1 MDLHGIIKHI
11 EDWLES
17 NEGKVNSMP
26 LKIQKITYEYLEIC
40 IDAKVL
46 QLTIPPNFYAS
57 CSADGI
63 ISNPNCAFVGM
74 LAKDK
79 LEESNNV
86 DICPELMTALNEK
99 LDRLSSRG
107 FYSFSSILDSVID
120 TFQKYK
126 YCSDCDD
133 EIDEEEDA
141 WINDSEGYFGFFGSN
156 GTFSAHSQG
165 RAKNGY
171 LNQLIED
178 ANKKCDGARSV
189 AMPARTEVPG
199 NENIKDDI
207 LRWCK
212 VYSLSHSDWAVG
224 FEIQLSGI
232 LSEYYRHRHGHVF
245 EALGF
250 SFATPL
256 LIEVMFEPVGSTSKN
271 TSLEDQWESLCGAF
285 RGLSAMHGHIERKF
299 LNGDDNPT
307 VQDDPDEHIAKVIDV
322 SMPNPVHMY
331 GLRTLLPR
339 IARDFFS
346 QRGRDTDND
355 NNVLLACEDNIFV
368 RFLLFIRSRL
378 ASLLNRCIVC
388 NKELPFSVSKL
399 CSCANELCLFGFEV
413 LGLGAQ
419 VLQQVIQMPPELIDL
434 EISLA
439 LAAAGGLRDVFEP
452 FPPFLLE
459 EREIRQRSLLNN
471 GDNANPKPNSQTQ
484 SNSWEQSQNK
494 NKNMDVLKSIIK
506 SFPPVSEMRLC
517 ADEANLRANLAK
529 LWLCTPEG
537 KSAEKSGDRY
547 FGKEVWK
554 FPYNVLRFILCTNR
568 LSLVYLSENDD
579 KVLKVDNSRSQF
591 YQFAVVQDSPEREA
605 VYIESYRNNQDVS
618 RFGFHGSRRENWYS
632 ILRNGLRCL
641 SNTKLM
647 SAGNS
652 LGEGIYLANNFDY
665 SANYTADSTGSPD
678 HWMNGMYMNR
688 FCVVSI
694 CEVISSPAIKGSS
707 GIFVVPKEHEGRVAV
722 RYLFVYAAHDRISGA
737 AISDGHI
744 LCYGGDRVNLHQHYE
759 SIRQKYASGSFSQ

>member
-11 EDWLES
+11 EDWLEN
-17 NEGKVNSMP
+17 NEGKVNNMP

-63 ISNPNCAFVGM
+63 ISNPNCAFVGT

-79 LEESNNV
+79 LDESNNV
-86 DICPELMTALNEK
+86 DTSPELMTALNEK

-107 FYSFSSILDSVID
+107 FYSFGSILDSVID

-126 YCSDCDD
+126 YCSDG
-133 EIDEEEDA
+133 EIDEEEDS
-141 WINDSEGYFGFFGSN
+141 WIDDSEGCFGFFGTN
-156 GTFSAHSQG
+156 GTLSAHSQG

-189 AMPARTEVPG
+189 AMSARTEVPS

-207 LRWCK
+207 LRCCK
-212 VYSLSHSDWAVG
+212 VFSISQSNCSVG
-224 FEIQLSGI
+224 FEIELSGI

-250 SFATPL
+250 SFSTPL
-256 LIEVMFEPVGSTSKN
+256 LIEVMFEPPGSTSKN
-271 TSLEDQWESLCGAF
+271 ASLEDQWESLGGAF

-299 LNGDDNPT
+299 LDGDDNPT
-307 VQDDPDEHIAKVIDV
+307 GQDDPDEHIAKVIDA

-331 GLRTLLPR
+331 GLRSLLPR

-355 NNVLLACEDNIFV
+355 NNVLLPCEDNIFV
-368 RFLLFIRSRL
+368 RFLLFTGSRL

-388 NKELPFSVSKL
+388 NTKLRFTFSRL
-399 CSCANELCLFGFEV
+399 CSCSNDLCLFGFEV

-419 VLQQVIQMPPELIDL
+419 VLQQVIRMPLELIDL

-452 FPPFLLE
+452 FPPFLLDK
-459 EREIRQRSLLNN
+459 REIRQRSQLNS
-471 GDNANPKPNSQTQ
+471 GDNANPKPNSQRQ
-484 SNSWEQSQNK
+484 SNSWVQSRHK
-494 NKNMDVLKSIIK
+494 NKNMDVLRSIIK

-517 ADEANLRANLAK
+517 ADEVNLRAKLAK
-529 LWLCTPEG
+529 LWLCTPQG
-537 KSAEKSGDRY
+537 KSAEKSGDKY
-547 FGKEVWK
+547 FGKEVWT

-568 LSLVYLSENDD
+568 LSLVYLSDNDD
-579 KVLKVDNSRSQF
+579 KVLKLDNSHSQF

-605 VYIESYRNNQDVS
+605 VYIESYRNKQEVS

-641 SNTKLM
+641 SNTGLM
-647 SAGNS
+647 SSGSS
-652 LGEGIYLANNFDY
+652 LGDGIYLANNFDY
-665 SANYTADSTGSPD
+665 SANYTADSMGSSD
-678 HWMNGMYMNR
+678 HWMNGMYMNH

-694 CEVISSPAIKGSS
+694 CEVFSSPAIMGSS
-707 GIFVVPKEHEGRVAV
+707 GIFVVPKEHEGSVAV
-722 RYLFVYAAHDRISGA
+722 RYLFVYAAQDKISGA
-737 AISDGHI
+737 GISDGHI
-744 LCYGGDRVNLHQHYE
+744 LSYGDDRVNLSQHYQT
-759 SIRQKYASGSFSQ
+759 IRQKYASGSCSQ